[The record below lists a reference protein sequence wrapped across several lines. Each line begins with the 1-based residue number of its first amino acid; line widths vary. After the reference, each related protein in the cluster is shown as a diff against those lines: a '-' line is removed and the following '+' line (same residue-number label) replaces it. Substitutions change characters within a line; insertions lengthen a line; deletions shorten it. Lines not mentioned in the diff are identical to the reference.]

1 MFIKKIKT
9 CKRQV
14 SKQKK
19 RKQTRK
25 VNRKISHNGG
35 NQQLTAQTGI
45 AQIISKVNANPGNII
60 GEINTAL
67 QNYIQQKPSTDSAVT
82 ALQQKYS
89 TGLSGNKLYD
99 LIYVG
104 QKLTQYD
111 STKSPSLIWN
121 HGVNHPKS
129 ITAGKLGTHIYIY
142 EDANTG
148 SLKLLGVV
156 IKKDKWSVIGHE
168 LLTLF

>member
-35 NQQLTAQTGI
+35 NQQLTDQNI
-45 AQIISKVNANPGNII
+45 FSQIITSVNGTPELITA
-60 GEINTAL
+60 INNAL
-67 QNYIQQKPSTDSAVT
+67 QNYTQQKPSTDSAVK

-89 TGLSGNKLYD
+89 TGISGNKLYD
-99 LIYVG
+99 LIYAN

-121 HGVNHPKS
+121 HGVNNPKS
-129 ITAGKLGTHIYIY
+129 ITAGKLGTHIYVY
-142 EDANTG
+142 KDANT
-148 SLKLLGVV
+148 SLFKLLGV
-156 IKKDKWSVIGHE
+156 IIR
-168 LLTLF
+168 